1 MSIVPNGSW
10 DCHAHVIG
18 DPSRY
23 PLSPGRSYDPLT
35 APLDQYL
42 AMLNRHGIAHGVL
55 VQPSVYGFDNSCL
68 LDALDRAGGRLLG
81 VAVPPPDSTTREF
94 EAMHRRGVRG
104 VRCNLLNPGGLAP
117 ETVIGWQPML
127 RELGWHIELHI
138 AIEAIADLR
147 AFLERFDIPVVIDH
161 MGRPK
166 SYGLDPAAAQPS
178 QLVDLVRAGRCFAKL
193 SAPYRLSAEPPPW
206 RDVAPLARALLAANA
221 AACLWATDWPHTDT
235 EVRFDED
242 VLFEVLADW
251 CPEADVREKMMV
263 QAPGGLFAPSV
274 GS

>member
-23 PLSPGRSYDPLT
+23 PLSPGRSYDPPA

-55 VQPSVYGFDNSCL
+55 VQPSVYGFDNRCL
-68 LDALDRAGGRLLG
+68 LDALARADDRLFG
-81 VAVPPPDSTTREF
+81 VVVPAPDTTARQFLE
-94 EAMHRRGVRG
+94 MQKRGVRG
-104 VRCNLLNPGGLAP
+104 VRCNLLNPGGLAL

-127 RELGWHIELHI
+127 RGLGWHVELHI
-138 AIEAIADLR
+138 SVDAIADLG

-161 MGRPK
+161 MGRPG
-166 SYGLDPAAAQPS
+166 SCGLDPASAQLS
-178 QLVDLVRAGRCFAKL
+178 QLVDLVRAGRCFVKL

-206 RDVAPLARALLAANA
+206 RDVAPLAGALLAANA
-221 AACLWATDWPHTDT
+221 AGCLWATDWPHPDT
-235 EVRFDED
+235 EARFEEG

-251 CPEADVREKMMV
+251 CPESDVREKMMV
-263 QAPGGLFAPSV
+263 QAPAALFALE
-274 GS
+274 